1 MNNRVYVGNASFET
15 TEDGIRDLFSPHGEV
30 TSVRMITDRETGRFR
45 GFLFVEM
52 ATEEQAAAA
61 IAALDGTEVDGRA
74 LKVNVARERPPRSQ
88 DR

>member
-15 TEDGIRDLFSPHGEV
+15 TEDAIRDLFTPHGEV

-52 ATEEQAAAA
+52 ETEEQATAA

-74 LKVNVARERPPRSQ
+74 LKVNIARERPPRSQ

>member
-15 TEDGIRDLFSPHGEV
+15 TEDTIRDLFSAHGEV

-52 ATEEQAAAA
+52 ATEEQAEAA
-61 IAALDGTEVDGRA
+61 IGALDGTELDGRA
-74 LKVNVARERPPRSQ
+74 LKVNVARERPPRSE

>member
-15 TEDGIRDLFSPHGEV
+15 TEDTIRDLFTPHGEV
-30 TSVRMITDRETGRFR
+30 TSVRLITDRETGRFR

-52 ATEEQAAAA
+52 ATSEQAEAA

-74 LKVNVARERPPRSQ
+74 LKVNIARERPARSE

>member
-15 TEDGIRDLFSPHGEV
+15 TEDAIRDLFSPHGEV

-52 ATEEQAAAA
+52 ETEEQAEAA

-74 LKVNVARERPPRSQ
+74 LKVNIARERPPRSQ

>member
-15 TEDGIRDLFSPHGEV
+15 TEDAIRDLFTPHGEV

-52 ATEEQAAAA
+52 ETEEQAAAA
-61 IAALDGTEVDGRA
+61 IEALDGTEVDGRA
-74 LKVNVARERPPRSQ
+74 LKVNIARERPPRSQ